1 MDSTAL
7 VDKLDYQPSTEKII
21 YIIGPGRLQNELIA
35 SCLEQKTGARC
46 YLEEDIHSLPL
57 TDTSKSNH
65 LPRLVL
71 WDCQGKDLKR
81 LLRQLRSNLI
91 LKLPQYRVFLFNVRR
106 DLHIEK
112 QCVLEGIRG
121 FFYDQDT
128 LDIFLKGVKA
138 AFSGELW
145 LSREIMTQCIL
156 EGTEQDQP
164 SRKGSSILTPRQ
176 VEILALLAVGAT
188 NEEIAERLFI
198 SPHTVKAHLY
208 NIFKKISVPNRL
220 QAALWAA
227 NNL

>member
-1 MDSTAL
+1 M
-7 VDKLDYQPSTEKII
+7 VYQPSTEKTI
-21 YIIGPGRLQNELIA
+21 YIVGPGRLQNELIA
-35 SCLEQKTGARC
+35 SCLEQQTGARC
-46 YLEEDIHSLPL
+46 YLEEDIHSVPL
-57 TDTSKSNH
+57 TDDSESNH
-65 LPRLVL
+65 QPRLIL
-71 WDCQGKDLKR
+71 WDCLARDLKS
-81 LLRQLRSNLI
+81 LLRELKSSAI
-91 LKLPQYRVFLFNVRR
+91 LKLPRYRVFLFNVRR

-121 FFYDQDT
+121 FFYHQDT

-156 EGTEQDQP
+156 EGTGEDQP
-164 SRKGSSILTPRQ
+164 SGQGSSILTPRQ

-188 NEEIAERLFI
+188 NEEIAGRLFI